1 MHLLGHGGAAS
12 VAGVFDD
19 DELGTGP
26 GAGELPRGAGAAAVV
41 IAAVDQDAGDSGQL
55 AGLADQHAV
64 FEETVVREVV
74 RADAD
79 ER

>member
-1 MHLLGHGGAAS
+1 
-12 VAGVFDD
+12 
-19 DELGTGP
+19 
-26 GAGELPRGAGAAAVV
+26 
-41 IAAVDQDAGDSGQL
+41 VDQDAGDSGQL

-64 FEETVVREVV
+64 FEEAVVREVV